1 MKSVLAVSLFL
12 SAFLIGCG
20 DGVPKVEDY
29 SNVVV
34 DGQKMTQSQFL
45 QKHCVNKSTND
56 TCNRVK
62 NAMSKDATKG
72 VVPRF

>member
-1 MKSVLAVSLFL
+1 MKSVLTTSIFA
-12 SAFLIGCG
+12 SAFLFGCG
-20 DGVPKVEDY
+20 DGVPKVDDY

-34 DGQKMTQSQFL
+34 DGKKMTQAQFL
-45 QKHCVNKSTND
+45 QKHCVNKPTNE